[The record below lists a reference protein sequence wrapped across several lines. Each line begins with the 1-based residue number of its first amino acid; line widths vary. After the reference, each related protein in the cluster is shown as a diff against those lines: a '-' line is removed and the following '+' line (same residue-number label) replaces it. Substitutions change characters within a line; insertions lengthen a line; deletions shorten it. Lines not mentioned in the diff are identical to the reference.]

1 MLQCMREI
9 GVHTGAHAF
18 TPISHS
24 HRNMYIRC
32 MSGEEVEML
41 YANQA
46 KDFEVK
52 GRLKE
57 AERLYIMI
65 EDPDKAIAMYKKHR
79 QYDNMIRLIGVYYKV
94 SS

>member
-1 MLQCMREI
+1 
-9 GVHTGAHAF
+9 
-18 TPISHS
+18 
-24 HRNMYIRC
+24 
-32 MSGEEVEML
+32 ML

-79 QYDNMIRLIGVYYKV
+79 QYDSMIRLIGVYYKV
-94 SS
+94 NE